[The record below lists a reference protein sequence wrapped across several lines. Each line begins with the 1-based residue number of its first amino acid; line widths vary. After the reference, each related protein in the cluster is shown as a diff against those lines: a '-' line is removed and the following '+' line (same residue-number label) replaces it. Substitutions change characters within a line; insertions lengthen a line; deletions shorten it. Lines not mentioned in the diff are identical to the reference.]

1 MAEVH
6 LCWSAQVGAAETLAC
21 LGSMGEEANA
31 AIREAG
37 GVEKLKELCSA
48 ASVAPAA
55 VKQAARNSLAKM
67 GATQHNKCRLCLHWC
82 HHCQGLAQACKL
94 VDL

>member
-1 MAEVH
+1 MD
-6 LCWSAQVGAAETLAC
+6 
-21 LGSMGEEANA
+21 GEATA

-37 GVEKLKELCSA
+37 GVDKLKELCSA

-67 GATQHNKCRLCLHWC
+67 GAFPAKKWLLLSILW
-82 HHCQGLAQACKL
+82 
-94 VDL
+94 